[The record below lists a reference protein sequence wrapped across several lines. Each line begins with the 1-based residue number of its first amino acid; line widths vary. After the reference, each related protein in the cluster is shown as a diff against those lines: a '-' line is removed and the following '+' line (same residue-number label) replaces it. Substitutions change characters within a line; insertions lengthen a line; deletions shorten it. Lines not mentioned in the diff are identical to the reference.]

1 MEQKRV
7 LNERQERILSV
18 IPAGRRQ
25 ALTAAQIM
33 DKLAIPPHE
42 RRRLYQEIEELIYQ
56 HGLAIGSSS
65 DDSTRGLFLIQ
76 DYEDLRLAQKT
87 LESRLKRLKERSET
101 IRRNFYQSNGGK
113 RHEGANTGRI
123 GESTPGP

>member
-1 MEQKRV
+1 MEEKRA

-18 IPAGRRQ
+18 IPIGRRQ

-33 DKLAIPPHE
+33 DKLAISQHE
-42 RRRLYQEIEELIYQ
+42 RRQLYREIEELIYH
-56 HGLAIGSSS
+56 HGLPIGSSS

-113 RHEGANTGRI
+113 RHGGDNTGRI
-123 GESTPGP
+123 GESTPGT

>member
-1 MEQKRV
+1 MNEKQA

-18 IPAGRRQ
+18 IPIGRRQ
-25 ALTAAQIM
+25 AMTAAQIM
-33 DKLAIPPHE
+33 DKLAIPQHE
-42 RRRLYQEIEELIYQ
+42 RRQFYREIEDLIYH
-56 HGLAIGSSS
+56 HGLPIGGSS

-101 IRRNFYQSNGGK
+101 ICRNFYQSKGEI
-113 RHEGANTGRI
+113 RYEGTDTGRN
-123 GESTPGP
+123 GESTPGT